1 MLCSGSRWEG
11 TWHTMCCGDLGAK
24 IPVKEPL
31 TNTTHDVVEGM
42 VGRYYVLHGGT
53 AAVLFQRLPWTSG
66 IFVLAIHKTRS
77 YRTMTDT

>member
-1 MLCSGSRWEG
+1 
-11 TWHTMCCGDLGAK
+11 
-24 IPVKEPL
+24 
-31 TNTTHDVVEGM
+31 M